1 MNNIKLFRVA
11 HRKLYSGERIYGII
25 EIGKEQY
32 FLIRESAE
40 AHHLILFPCC
50 KLSAAH
56 GIDEVLFDASE
67 FVLIRDVQGNP
78 YRIAH
83 RE

>member
-11 HRKLYSGERIYGII
+11 FRKLHSGERLYGII
-25 EIGKEQY
+25 QIGKEHY
-32 FLIRESAE
+32 FLIRESEE

-50 KLSAAH
+50 RASA